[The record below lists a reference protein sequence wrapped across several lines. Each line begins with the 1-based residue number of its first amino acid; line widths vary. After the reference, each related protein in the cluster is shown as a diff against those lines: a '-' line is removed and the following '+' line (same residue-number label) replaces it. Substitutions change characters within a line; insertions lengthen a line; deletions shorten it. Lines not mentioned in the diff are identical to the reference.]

1 VESQA
6 PSSLHPGRLHTE
18 AAWPKALLCMRA
30 VCSFVFIGEPNKVIV
45 PKVTFAATWLRGS
58 RQSNRRNVNHASL
71 VLSMRVSL
79 KTKSPL
85 KLDLVVMM
93 LLGTVVRNVPWA
105 SLLALSF
112 L

>member
-1 VESQA
+1 
-6 PSSLHPGRLHTE
+6 
-18 AAWPKALLCMRA
+18 MRA
-30 VCSFVFIGEPNKVIV
+30 VCSFVFIGEPNKVTV
-45 PKVTFAATWLRGS
+45 PKVTSTTTWLRGS
-58 RQSNRRNVNHASL
+58 RNKRNVNHASL

-79 KTKSPL
+79 KTKKPS